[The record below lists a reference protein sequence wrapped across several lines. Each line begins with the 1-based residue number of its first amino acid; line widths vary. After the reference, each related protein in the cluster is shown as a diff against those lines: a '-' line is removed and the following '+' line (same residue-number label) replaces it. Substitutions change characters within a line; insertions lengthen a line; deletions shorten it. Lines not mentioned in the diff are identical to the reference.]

1 MGGAAAT
8 LTEVLNTLLRH
19 VRMGGGR
26 EEERE
31 REAMEE
37 EYEVLLAA
45 AKVLPGS
52 VNFVVYCIRILCIIY
67 IVHVQVCTCT
77 VYVLY
82 VYRYVHVQNMYCTCT
97 GMYMYSICTVRV
109 HVQYMY
115 CTCTVYVL
123 ASMKIYMCIFH
134 TCSFILLCVCI
145 HVLASHGTS

>member
-26 EEERE
+26 EEERG

-37 EYEVLLAA
+37 EYEALLAA
-45 AKVLPGS
+45 AKVLQGS
-52 VNFVVYCIRILCIIY
+52 YFMYYL
-67 IVHVQVCTCT
+67 HCTCT
-77 VYVLY
+77 GMY
-82 VYRYVHVQNMYCTCT
+82 MYCTCT
-97 GMYMYSICTVRV
+97 GMYMYSICTVRVQVCTCTVYVLYVYRYV

>member
-8 LTEVLNTLLRH
+8 LTEALNTLLRH

-26 EEERE
+26 EEERG

-37 EYEVLLAA
+37 EYEALLAA
-45 AKVLPGS
+45 TKVLQWS
-52 VNFVVYCIRILCIIY
+52 VNCVVYCICILCIIY

-82 VYRYVHVQNMYCTCT
+82 VYRYVHVQYMYCTCT

-109 HVQYMY
+109 Q
-115 CTCTVYVL
+115 C
-123 ASMKIYMCIFH
+123 MC
-134 TCSFILLCVCI
+134 
-145 HVLASHGTS
+145 